1 MQSKPWF
8 LEPKFSRN
16 SKESPLTRIT
26 YAINHFASEIK
37 KVETSTTNG
46 VRVNETACG
55 KAQQSTFGHPGV
67 L

>member
-1 MQSKPWF
+1 M
-8 LEPKFSRN
+8 
-16 SKESPLTRIT
+16 TRIT